1 MKVTDMLPS
10 ISMSFPDDWTV
21 DALGV
26 EDLLAR
32 AEEKMLSE
40 EFAGVDTGARDFFI
54 SMIGSLRLQQVESAK
69 FLIAMHYSV
78 EPFTMKVT
86 NAANE
91 DENSETITDITTLI
105 LMVAQRRPFPRRSA
119 KEQGS
124 INQMFLAIKR
134 AASGDIEE
142 GGLFESGG
150 LIGDPILIQNE
161 NYRGFRFTQAQTVTD
176 AEGEELPISIS
187 DTFVLE
193 DPHSKHDGLFIQFF
207 TPTLVFLEGLMRL
220 FGEIVGTLRF
230 EQEEPQS

>member
-1 MKVTDMLPS
+1 
-10 ISMSFPDDWTV
+10 
-21 DALGV
+21 
-26 EDLLAR
+26 
-32 AEEKMLSE
+32 
-40 EFAGVDTGARDFFI
+40 
-54 SMIGSLRLQQVESAK
+54 
-69 FLIAMHYSV
+69 
-78 EPFTMKVT
+78 
-86 NAANE
+86 
-91 DENSETITDITTLI
+91 
-105 LMVAQRRPFPRRSA
+105 
-119 KEQGS
+119 
-124 INQMFLAIKR
+124 MFLAIKR
-134 AASGDIEE
+134 AASGDKEE